1 MLRLKF
7 SFLFLGSLLI
17 PAAVVWAQTEA
28 QIESDEVK
36 RVGTHLSCQCGSC
49 NENVN
54 CMMSAGQCHFCKP
67 ARTEIYKKQSAGM
80 TDAQIIQAF
89 VVEYGEKIFRH
100 DPNSYFWLVPY
111 ISLGFGGIAIVFI
124 LRRVRNHHPPLKPA
138 AAGPALD
145 DDPTLARYRD
155 AIEKDT
161 AKLD

>member
-1 MLRLKF
+1 MLRLKL
-7 SFLFLGSLLI
+7 SFLFLI
-17 PAAVVWAQTEA
+17 VAASSAVIWAQTEA

-36 RVGTHLSCQCGSC
+36 RVGTHISCQCGSC

-67 ARTEIYKKQSAGM
+67 ARTEIYKMQTQGKS
-80 TDAQIIQAF
+80 DAQIIQAF
-89 VVEYGEKIFRH
+89 IVEYGEKVFRH
-100 DPNSYFWLVPY
+100 DPNSYFWLIPY
-111 ISLGFGGIAIVFI
+111 ISLGVGGIAILFI
-124 LRRVRNHHPPLKPA
+124 LRRVRVHHTPLKPA
-138 AAGPALD
+138 AAGGPPLD